1 MSVHHF
7 ITPEGALQPRWQEA
21 FPEALASAGEAASVD
36 SNGIVWLLTT
46 LPEWRAGLARQ
57 LAAHPA
63 VPCVVLDPQ
72 PEERRALLALDGGAR
87 GYCHAQ
93 ATPAQ
98 LREVALVV
106 RHGGLWIGP
115 ELMSRVVGAARRALP
130 PAAEAG
136 EERFAMLSPRELEVA
151 RAVAD
156 GLSNKEAALRLG
168 ITERT
173 VKAHLGA
180 VFEKLG
186 VRDRLQLVLLMSG
199 ATEPREATA

>member
-7 ITPEGALQPRWQEA
+7 ITPDGVLQARWQEA
-21 FPEALASAGEAASVD
+21 FPEALASVGDTLVAD
-36 SNGIVWLLTT
+36 SGGIAWLLTT
-46 LPEWRAGLARQ
+46 LPDWRAVLARQ
-57 LAAHPA
+57 LASQPA

-72 PEERRALLALDGGAR
+72 PEERHALLALDAGAR

-93 ATPAQ
+93 ATSAQ

-106 RHGGLWIGP
+106 CHGGLWIGP

-130 PAAEAG
+130 PPADAG
-136 EERFAMLSPRELEVA
+136 DERFGMLSPRELEVA

-180 VFEKLG
+180 AFEKLG

-199 ATEPREATA
+199 ATESREATA